1 MATTIVNDWVDR
13 VLACFYREDDKGSG
27 KGPPEPIDLLDP
39 ANLSDQELEDQF
51 LALLTQLELS
61 EEKSRELM
69 GQSMD
74 KKRAMLRSHGV
85 MQPSSVS
92 TLTAILSS
100 LLTRIENRSI
110 PPLLE
115 DSPLVTQLQDVV
127 TALRTSEQS
136 FLEEFLSASGLSLL
150 TSLLSLSST
159 IQTPSSARIAFF
171 ILSSIRALL
180 NSNHGRKEV
189 LSSANCLLSI
199 ASSIQIIDI
208 RVKIAAVEILSGL
221 CFAADEDYEGPTRVL
236 EALTEA
242 TKPLGERTRFQRL
255 VDDLHREFH
264 SERETDRLRTS
275 IMSLL
280 NALLRTGQAEEST
293 EFRLHLRYE
302 LLQLGINEVLE
313 GCRSEASPRLADH
326 IELFEM
332 MRKEDEMSLSKK
344 SDDSGASS
352 PVDFESPGG
361 MAEALAAR
369 LANSVAL
376 NHFISLLQHLFMVP
390 CDEAHIPLWR
400 LFDFVLQHICLQS
413 TLTGIS
419 DVQKGLPTIDMA
431 DVMCRLRS
439 HGEYERVEKELELT
453 RHQLKEE
460 KRRIAEL
467 EGGGTIASLPS
478 VSPPASPSSMSSSGF
493 SSGSSSAE
501 TASISSGIPP
511 VCPPALAPPPPPP
524 PPPLGALGH
533 QPIKKK
539 NDKNVPKPR
548 SALKTLNWRKI
559 PADRVK
565 GTAWDSMEDEKMYKQ
580 LDLSA
585 LENQFAAPSGQKDDD
600 TVSIAGTISRGRR
613 EKIAVV
619 DSRKAQ
625 NCTIM
630 LNRLRMSNRDIRH
643 SLLAMDDRIP
653 KDMIEQMLKFV
664 PSEREKT
671 QLKEVVARFGNAS
684 SCLTTADAFLY
695 EISEIPR
702 YEQRLKCLHIIRS
715 FKERLDLLDPSI
727 QVVSRCCLSVSSS
740 RRFRQFLS
748 LVLAV
753 GNYLNYGKRSGDASA
768 FEISS
773 LLSLSDLK
781 STLRA
786 DRSLLHHLCQILDA
800 TFPEVGKLRLELG
813 PLQEAARFNKSE
825 VLAELRSLERAVST
839 VRATMEE
846 MSSASS
852 SSTDAAPPVD
862 GDQFTAVARAF
873 VESAQEEYTSLE
885 RAFFKMQAEFS
896 ECTRLFCA
904 DSYEAPGEFFAT
916 LARFVGQMAE
926 CQQQMWLEQEHEVQV
941 KRQTIARSF
950 FARKNRRKDKE
961 RDFDQLISALQSGEI
976 FSDELSRLR
985 TSFRVP
991 GRSAAPATT
1000 VGVR

>member
-1 MATTIVNDWVDR
+1 MSVLNDWVDR
-13 VLACFYREDDKGSG
+13 VLACFYREDDKGGG
-27 KGPPEPIDLLDP
+27 KGPPEPPDLLDP
-39 ANLSDQELEDQF
+39 ATLSDADLEEQF
-51 LALLTQLELS
+51 HSMLAQLELS
-61 EEKSRELM
+61 DEKARELA
-69 GQSMD
+69 GQSTE
-74 KKRAMLRSHGV
+74 KKRAMLRSHAT
-85 MQPSSVS
+85 QLSPSSVS
-92 TLTAILSS
+92 TLTAILSA
-100 LLTRIENRSI
+100 LLTRVETRSL

-136 FLEEFLSASGLSLL
+136 FLEEFIAAAGLSLL
-150 TSLLSLSST
+150 TSLLSLST
-159 IQTPSSARIAFF
+159 VQTPSSARIAFF
-171 ILSSIRALL
+171 ILASIRALL

-199 ASSIQIIDI
+199 ASSIQIVDI
-208 RVKIAAVEILSGL
+208 RVKIAAIEILSGL
-221 CFAADEDYEGPTRVL
+221 CFATAADDDEGGPTRVL

-302 LLQLGINEVLE
+302 LLALGINEVLE
-313 GCRSEASPRLADH
+313 NCRGEASPRLADH

-344 SDDSGASS
+344 RDDSGASS

-369 LANSVAL
+369 LSNSVAL

-390 CDEAHIPLWR
+390 SDETHIPLWR
-400 LFDFVLQHICLQS
+400 LFDLVLQHICLQS

-460 KRRIAEL
+460 KRRREEV
-467 EGGGTIASLPS
+467 EGAGTIASLPS

-493 SSGSSSAE
+493 SSGASNAD
-501 TASISSGIPP
+501 TASISSTLPP

-524 PPPLGALGH
+524 PPPPLGGLGH

-548 SALKTLNWRKI
+548 TALKTLNWRKI

-565 GTAWDSMEDEKMYKQ
+565 GTAWESMEDEKMYKT
-580 LDLSA
+580 LDLVS
-585 LENQFAAPSGQKDDD
+585 LETQFAAPSGQKDDD

-630 LNRLRMSNRDIRH
+630 LNRLRMSNRDIRR

-664 PSEREKT
+664 PSEREKR
-671 QLKEVVARFGNAS
+671 QLKEVVSRFGNAS

-715 FKERLDLLDPSI
+715 FKERLDLLEPSI
-727 QVVSRCCLSVSSS
+727 QVVSRCCVSVSSS
-740 RRFRQFLS
+740 RRLCQFLS

-786 DRSLLHHLCQILDA
+786 DRSLLHHLCQILDSS
-800 TFPEVGKLRLELG
+800 FPEVAKLRLELG
-813 PLQEAARFNKSE
+813 PLQEAARFNKTE

-839 VRATMEE
+839 VRAAMEE
-846 MSSASS
+846 IASTPSAAD
-852 SSTDAAPPVD
+852 TPPVE

-873 VESAQEEYTSLE
+873 VESAHEEFTTLE
-885 RAFFKMQAEFS
+885 RAFFKMQAE
-896 ECTRLFCA
+896 
-904 DSYEAPGEFFAT
+904 
-916 LARFVGQMAE
+916 
-926 CQQQMWLEQEHEVQV
+926 MWQEHEQEVQV

-950 FARKNRRKDKE
+950 FARKNRKRDKE

-991 GRSAAPATT
+991 GRAPASST

>member
-1 MATTIVNDWVDR
+1 MDLWKQRAHVLFNLRKAVR
-13 VLACFYREDDKGSG
+13 VGDVSRIWKKFGLFCIACAPSTN
-27 KGPPEPIDLLDP
+27 
-39 ANLSDQELEDQF
+39 ANLQ
-51 LALLTQLELS
+51 
-61 EEKSRELM
+61 
-69 GQSMD
+69 
-74 KKRAMLRSHGV
+74 
-85 MQPSSVS
+85 
-92 TLTAILSS
+92 
-100 LLTRIENRSI
+100 
-110 PPLLE
+110 
-115 DSPLVTQLQDVV
+115 
-127 TALRTSEQS
+127 
-136 FLEEFLSASGLSLL
+136 
-150 TSLLSLSST
+150 
-159 IQTPSSARIAFF
+159 
-171 ILSSIRALL
+171 
-180 NSNHGRKEV
+180 
-189 LSSANCLLSI
+189 
-199 ASSIQIIDI
+199 
-208 RVKIAAVEILSGL
+208 IAAIEILSGL
-221 CFAADEDYEGPTRVL
+221 CFATAADDDEGGPTRVL

-302 LLQLGINEVLE
+302 LLALGINEVLE
-313 GCRSEASPRLADH
+313 NCREEASPRLADH

-344 SDDSGASS
+344 RDDSGASS

-369 LANSVAL
+369 LSNSVAL

-390 CDEAHIPLWR
+390 SDEAHIPLWR
-400 LFDFVLQHICLQS
+400 LFDLVLQHICLQS

-460 KRRIAEL
+460 KRRREEV
-467 EGGGTIASLPS
+467 EGAGTIASLPS

-493 SSGSSSAE
+493 SSGASNAD
-501 TASISSGIPP
+501 TASISSTLPP

-524 PPPLGALGH
+524 PPPLGGLGH

-548 SALKTLNWRKI
+548 TALKTLNWRKI

-565 GTAWDSMEDEKMYKQ
+565 GTAWETMEDEKMYKT
-580 LDLSA
+580 LDLVS
-585 LENQFAAPSGQKDDD
+585 LETQFAAPSGQKDDD

-630 LNRLRMSNRDIRH
+630 LNRLRMSNRDIRR

-664 PSEREKT
+664 PSEREKR

-715 FKERLDLLDPSI
+715 FKERLDLLEPSI
-727 QVVSRCCLSVSSS
+727 QVVSRCCVSVASS
-740 RRFRQFLS
+740 RRLRQFLS

-786 DRSLLHHLCQILDA
+786 DRSLLHHLCQILDSS
-800 TFPEVGKLRLELG
+800 FPEVAKLRLELG
-813 PLQEAARFNKSE
+813 PLQEAARFNKAE

-839 VRATMEE
+839 VRAAIEE
-846 MSSASS
+846 IASTPSAAD
-852 SSTDAAPPVD
+852 TPPAVE

-873 VESAQEEYTSLE
+873 VESAHEEYTTLE

-916 LARFVGQMAE
+916 LARFIGQMGE
-926 CQQQMWLEQEHEVQV
+926 CQQQMWQEHEQEVQV

-950 FARKNRRKDKE
+950 FARKNRKRDKE

-991 GRSAAPATT
+991 GRAPASST
-1000 VGVR
+1000 VGSFNLIRPARIP

>member
-1 MATTIVNDWVDR
+1 MSMVQDWVDR

-27 KGPPEPIDLLDP
+27 KGPPEPPDLLDP
-39 ANLSDQELEDQF
+39 STLSDEEMEEQF
-51 LALLTQLELS
+51 IALMTQLELS
-61 EEKSRELM
+61 EAKSRELM
-69 GQSMD
+69 SQSRE
-74 KKRAMLRSHGV
+74 KKRAMLRSHATSLS
-85 MQPSSVS
+85 PSSVS
-92 TLTAILSS
+92 TLTAILSA
-100 LLTRIENRSI
+100 LLTRVETRTL

-127 TALRTSEQS
+127 TALRTSDQS
-136 FLEEFLSASGLSLL
+136 FLEEFVSASGLSLL
-150 TSLLSLSST
+150 TSLLSLST
-159 IQTPSSARIAFF
+159 VHTPSSARIAFF

-189 LSSANCLLSI
+189 LSSPLCLLSI
-199 ASSIQIIDI
+199 ATSIQIIDI
-208 RVKIAAVEILSGL
+208 RVKIAAIEILSGL
-221 CFAADEDYEGPTRVL
+221 CFADDEGAGQKCVL

-242 TKPLGERTRFQRL
+242 TRPLGERTRFQRL
-255 VDDLHREFH
+255 VDDLHRSFH

-280 NALLRTGQAEEST
+280 NALLRTGPAEESP

-302 LLQLGINEVLE
+302 LLALGINEVLE
-313 GCRSEASPRLADH
+313 KSREEASPRLADH

-332 MRKEDEMSLSKK
+332 MRKEDELSLSQKR
-344 SDDSGASS
+344 DDSGASS

-369 LANSVAL
+369 LSNSTAL
-376 NHFISLLQHLFMVP
+376 HHFISLLQHLFMVP

-400 LFDFVLQHICLQS
+400 LFDLVLQHICLQS

-467 EGGGTIASLPS
+467 EGAGTIASLPS

-493 SSGSSSAE
+493 SSGSSNAD
-501 TASISSGIPP
+501 TASISSSLPP
-511 VCPPALAPPPPPP
+511 VCPPSLAPPPPP

-565 GTAWDSMEDEKMYKQ
+565 GTAWESMEDEKMYKQ
-580 LDLSA
+580 LDLSS
-585 LENQFAAPSGQKDDD
+585 LETQFAAPSGQKDDD
-600 TVSIAGTISRGRR
+600 SLSVAGTISRRSR
-613 EKIAVV
+613 EKMAVV

-630 LNRLRMSNRDIRH
+630 LNRLRMSNRDIRR

-664 PSEREKT
+664 PSDREKR
-671 QLKEVVARFGNAS
+671 QLKEVVDRLGNAS

-727 QVVSRCCLSVSSS
+727 QVVSRCCVSVSSS
-740 RRFRQFLS
+740 RRLRQFLS

-786 DRSLLHHLCQILDA
+786 DRSLLHHLCQILDSSY
-800 TFPEVGKLRLELG
+800 PEVAKLRLELG
-813 PLQEAARFNKSE
+813 PLQEAARFNKAE
-825 VLAELRSLERAVST
+825 VLAELRSLERAVAT
-839 VRATMEE
+839 VKAAMEE
-846 MSSASS
+846 MSSAV
-852 SSTDAAPPVD
+852 STDAPPVD
-862 GDQFTAVARAF
+862 GDQFTSVAQSF
-873 VESAQEEYTSLE
+873 VESAHEEYSKLE
-885 RAFFKMQAEFS
+885 RDFFKMQAE
-896 ECTRLFCA
+896 
-904 DSYEAPGEFFAT
+904 
-916 LARFVGQMAE
+916 
-926 CQQQMWLEQEHEVQV
+926 MWMEQEQEVQV

-950 FARKNRRKDKE
+950 FARKNRKRDKE

-991 GRSAAPATT
+991 GRTPTSST
-1000 VGVR
+1000 VGGR